1 MCVNGDHRP
10 PALPFP
16 GPAPNSCRNKNGF
29 LGCQVREAL
38 WHQTLLRE
46 STLVPLTKAETL
58 LCVCVCSCWVDVCT
72 WVWLKRRVAGKA
84 SL

>member
-38 WHQTLLRE
+38 WYQTLLRD
-46 STLVPLTKAETL
+46 STLVTLTKAETF
-58 LCVCVCSCWVDVCT
+58 LCVCMFMLGGCVHMG
-72 WVWLKRRVAGKA
+72 VAEEESGWE
-84 SL
+84 S